1 MTAPTDRKVDDAGPP
16 EPSGT
21 SRRFIRWAAAVAA
34 VAALGLAVVLG
45 SRFGTDPTLV
55 NSPLIGQPAPDLTL
69 PFLEGDGGLSLQGLE
84 GGIVVVNFWASWC
97 IACRAEHPD
106 LMATA
111 EAYEELGVRFLGISY
126 QDSPTLATRFLDD
139 LGWGGENYDYVT
151 DPDTRAA
158 IEMGVFGV
166 PETFFI
172 DEKGIIVGKISGQ
185 SNALLL
191 GRTLDQILQGQRP
204 GNYTAG
210 TIQSEPGQ

>member
-1 MTAPTDRKVDDAGPP
+1 MAAPTDRKVDDAGPP

-55 NSPLIGQPAPDLTL
+55 NSPLIGQPAPDVAL
-69 PFLEGDGGLSLQGLE
+69 PYLEGDGELNLRDLE
-84 GGIVVVNFWASWC
+84 GEIVVVNFWASWC
-97 IACRAEHPD
+97 IACREEHPD
-106 LMATA
+106 LMATS
-111 EAYEELGVRFLGISY
+111 EAYEEVGVRFVGIVY
-126 QDSPTLATRFLDD
+126 QDSPSQAMRFLDD
-139 LGWGGENYDYVT
+139 LGWGVNFDYVT
-151 DPDTRAA
+151 DPGSRAA
-158 IEMGVFGV
+158 IGFGVFGV

-172 DEKGIIVGKISGQ
+172 DESGIIVGKISGR
-185 SNALLL
+185 SDALLL
-191 GRTLDQILQGQRP
+191 GRTLDQILQGLRP